1 MTSEERLERLVGCS
15 TIESHTKQWQEDY
28 HAIKKDLVAMDIIR
42 SKGTQ
47 LKWVG
52 ATLLIIEHAY
62 SLNEEDIVRRA
73 ILNGK

>member
-28 HAIKKDLVAMDIIR
+28 YAIKQDLMAMDLIR
-42 SKGTQ
+42 AKNTE

-62 SLNEEDIVRRA
+62 SLSEEDIVRRA